1 MICAVQHLDR
11 INIYTDIDPMVIS
24 EFNDKLK
31 AANKS
36 YIYVTT
42 ITLLF
47 KYIRLPCGTHT
58 SVAIASAVKIRDAFV
73 LFF

>member
-1 MICAVQHLDR
+1 
-11 INIYTDIDPMVIS
+11 MVIS

-36 YIYVTT
+36 YIYVMT